1 MKGKTFLMLLVAA
14 GVLAAL
20 FFLRYGN
27 NRSTPSVALGER
39 LFADLPVNQVA
50 EVAIADA
57 ENRVTLV
64 KGDRLWQVKERGGY
78 PADFDKLRDTVVK
91 LSRLKI
97 GRSFSG
103 TSESLSRLS
112 LMSPGGAADT
122 SDTGKQITLTD
133 GSGKI
138 LADVILGQT
147 RETDDGATGGQY
159 LKKAD
164 DDTIF
169 LVDGQ
174 FRFLK
179 TAPSEWL
186 DKEILDVKAQDVA
199 SVACSIDGKTEPLY
213 VLARPIK
220 DAAARMTPV
229 PNGRTADPAKIEQV
243 FDALAPLTI
252 DDVRSADSRP
262 PTAQSGRARLDYRLY
277 DGRLISVYPES
288 EKEDRYTL
296 RLTVENAEGDPSAV
310 AEAEKTPSIEG
321 GATDGAEAKTP
332 APEPETADQLD
343 EALRP
348 WIFSIKKWQYDSF
361 ITQPESLLEEVKKE
375 GEGTS

>member
-1 MKGKTFLMLLVAA
+1 MKSKTFLMLLVAA

-20 FFLRYGN
+20 FFVRYEN
-27 NRSTPSVALGER
+27 NRSSQSVELGER

-50 EVAIADA
+50 EVAVADA
-57 ENRVTLV
+57 EDRVTLV
-64 KGDRLWQVKERGGY
+64 KGDQLWQVKERDGY
-78 PADFDKLRDTVVK
+78 PADFDELRDTVVK

-103 TSESLSRLS
+103 TTESLSRLS
-112 LMSPGGAADT
+112 LMPPGAADAT
-122 SDTGKQITLTD
+122 GTGKQITLTD

-186 DKEILDVKAQDVA
+186 DNEILDVKAQEVA

-213 VLARPIK
+213 VLARPEK

-252 DDVRSADSRP
+252 DDVRSADSP
-262 PTAQSGRARLDYRLY
+262 PPAAQSTRARLDYRLY

-288 EKEDRYTL
+288 EKEDSYTL
-296 RLTVENAEGDPSAV
+296 RLTVENAEGDPSPV

-332 APEPETADQLD
+332 APEPKTADQLD